1 MAKGGSSN
9 YLIPRTE
16 NVRDIMRN
24 PQLVLN
30 SLSRHSRDVNYRFER
45 LYRILFNSEM
55 FYAAYQKIYAKQ
67 GNMTQGADGKTIDNM
82 SIERINQLVDSLKNE
97 TYQPFPSKRTYIPKR
112 NGKMRPLGIPSFDDK
127 LVQEVIRMI
136 LEAIYDE
143 QFEHSSHGFR
153 SERSCHTALSD
164 IQKSF
169 IGVKWFVEGD
179 IKGFFDNINH
189 DVMINI
195 LKERISDDRFI
206 RLLRKLLNAGYLDNW
221 IFNNTYSGTPQGG
234 IVSPILANIYLD
246 KFDKYVKRY
255 IQSFNEGEKR
265 SRTPEY
271 RKLECRKRYITKK
284 LETEVNNDAKK
295 AIIREIKKIDK
306 SRILIPSQDEMDER
320 FKRLKYVRYADDFIL
335 GVIGSKKDCEQVKE
349 DIKQYLY
356 NELQL
361 ELSDEKTLITHAT
374 EPAKFL
380 GYEVYIRKSNQT
392 KRDATGKP
400 SRLFNNRIVLSI
412 TQEII
417 RKKLIEYQAVWFK
430 KINGK
435 EIWQPKGRPYLRN
448 HDDLEILETYNAQI
462 RGFYNYFSIAN
473 NSNIISDFGYIM
485 EYSMYKTLAAKHN
498 TSKAKILSQYM
509 HNKDFAIPFINKNGE
524 TKYRVLYNQGFRRKE
539 PSRLHAI
546 DKIPNTSIITNTRTS
561 LIDRLKACKCELCG
575 AEENLQMHHIR
586 RLKDLKGKERWEIL
600 MIGRKRKTLAVCV
613 GCHRK
618 IHNGTQD

>member
-1 MAKGGSSN
+1 
-9 YLIPRTE
+9 
-16 NVRDIMRN
+16 MRN

>member
-1 MAKGGSSN
+1 M
-9 YLIPRTE
+9 E

-30 SLSRHSRDVNYRFER
+30 SLSRHSRDVNYKFER

-55 FYAAYQKIYAKQ
+55 FYVAYQKIYAKQ
-67 GNMTQGADGKTIDNM
+67 GNMTQGADGKTIDDM

-136 LEAIYDE
+136 LEAIYE
-143 QFEHSSHGFR
+143 GQFEHSSHGFR

-206 RLLRKLLNAGYLDNW
+206 RLIRKLLNAGYLDKW

-246 KFDKYVKRY
+246 KLDKYVKRY

-284 LETEVNNDAKK
+284 LETEENNDAKK

-306 SRILIPSQDEMDER
+306 SRILIPSQDEMDET

-335 GVIGSKKDCEQVKE
+335 GVIGSKKECERVKE
-349 DIKQYLY
+349 DIKQFLF

-374 EPAKFL
+374 KPAKFL

-392 KRDATGKP
+392 KRDATGRP

-412 TQEII
+412 TQETI

-430 KINGK
+430 YIDGK

-473 NSNIISDFGYIM
+473 NSNIISDFSYIM

-509 HNKDFAIPFINKNGE
+509 RNKDFAIPFTNKNGE
-524 TKYRVLYNQGFRRKE
+524 TKYRVFYNQGFKRKE
-539 PSRLHAI
+539 PSRSHVF
-546 DKIPNTSIITNTRTS
+546 DQIPNTSIITNTRTS
-561 LIDRLKACKCELCG
+561 LIDRLKACKCEMCG

-586 RLKDLKGKERWEIL
+586 RLKDLKGKERWEVL